1 MKVPEIL
8 RSGDHR
14 RIAEWRDDEAE
25 RITRLRRPE
34 LWERED

>member
-14 RIAEWRDDEAE
+14 RIDKWRHDEAE